1 MLNRKLS
8 NYIFYGSL
16 LAITIIVALAR
27 VLLLGGLEDRIETIN
42 TQNISLQ
49 KQIDSLEL
57 TVQENKN
64 IQTSH
69 LYDLYDKIPDVY
81 SSTLLSYKTVS
92 IMEELGISEADDIQ
106 RVVYITELANLT
118 YHKNLEEAVGD
129 YLVVEVEVRFS
140 VNNEDMIR
148 AFIEKL
154 YNEEQLFILKQVLY
168 SVPNGED
175 SVFVEIDFYAIYAEE
190 KEETT

>member
-27 VLLLGGLEDRIETIN
+27 VVLLGNLEDRIASITA
-42 TQNISLQ
+42 QNKSLTA
-49 KQIDSLEL
+49 QIDSLEL

-106 RVVYITELANLT
+106 RIVYVTESASLSSNRALQ
-118 YHKNLEEAVGD
+118 EAVGD

-140 VNNEDMIR
+140 VNNEDTIR

-154 YNEEQLFILKQVLY
+154 YNEEQLFILKQVVY
-168 SVPNGED
+168 SMPNGED
-175 SVFVEIDFYAIYAEE
+175 SVFVEIGFYAIYDEE
-190 KEETT
+190 KEETS